1 MRLLNMA
8 KPNQSPM
15 MTVLMDIRAGIKEVS
30 SSITNITSCVMSPVE
45 GYALDSVEK
54 CQLVLRDALDALG
67 SAEET
72 AENEEDHGAINTCD
86 ALSSE
91 VKAVISRVLAEA
103 MHPKAKADKQVLIE
117 EVKLYSETLR
127 DCSLKEVL
135 DSVKAAEDL
144 ETQRDSDVD
153 KGVVGLKII
162 GYGGRDEVAVNKQW
176 AEQRGEAFKN
186 HALMRCGEQPV

>member
-1 MRLLNMA
+1 MRLIYMA
-8 KPNQSPM
+8 NTNQSPM
-15 MTVLMDIRAGIKEVS
+15 MSAIMDIRAGVNEVCKH
-30 SSITNITSCVMSPVE
+30 ITNITSSVMSPVE

-54 CQLVLRDALDALG
+54 CQLVIREAIDALG

-72 AENEEDHGAINTCD
+72 AENEEEHGAINTCD

-117 EVKLYSETLR
+117 EVKFYSETLR
-127 DCSLKEVL
+127 DCELSKVL

-176 AEQRGEAFKN
+176 AEQREVASQL
-186 HALMRCGEQPV
+186 HALLSTV